1 MSTENTTPTPEDI
14 REMSEDEL
22 EAFKREQKQRLD
34 SAIQEEQQELNEEEQ
49 NALSIL
55 SQDAE
60 TRGDLAPVEVGEATL
75 YVKTS
80 LSGSLERKFDKL
92 SEGDDLDDQLGT
104 VIDAI
109 IELVEDD
116 DEDGPVDFQSHTVW
130 EQIHAEHGSAYLFEV
145 FTDLADPSLERVES
159 IKSFRT

>member
-1 MSTENTTPTPEDI
+1 MDAE
-14 REMSEDEL
+14 EL
-22 EAFKREQKQRLD
+22 EQYKREQKQRLD
-34 SAIQEEQQELNEEEQ
+34 GAIQEEQQELNEQEQ
-49 NALSIL
+49 NALSVL

-60 TRGDLAPVEVGEATL
+60 SREDLAPVEVGEATL
-75 YVKTS
+75 HVKTS

-109 IELVEDD
+109 VELVEDD
-116 DEDGPVDFQSHTVW
+116 DESGPVDFQSRNVW

-145 FTDLADPSLERVES
+145 FTDLANPAIERVES
-159 IKSFRT
+159 VKSFQ